1 MLEVTLTSGCA
12 AMFDVFNNLM
22 CITIDG
28 NFDVSASS
36 YDVTTMIEARPQGV
50 YLSSLVFA
58 SMNVQALNV
67 ICFIALTCSATLSLN
82 QNHTLIN

>member
-36 YDVTTMIEARPQGV
+36 YDVTTMIEARPQ
-50 YLSSLVFA
+50 LSWG
-58 SMNVQALNV
+58 
-67 ICFIALTCSATLSLN
+67 FIYHHLFLL
-82 QNHTLIN
+82 Q